1 MSGEDRR
8 WGSDV
13 DGLAEPT
20 VTVEIAEDDS
30 SASLLLGSIS
40 REKTQGS
47 IAEQVAKRTFGAS
60 RKTDPRFLE
69 SVYFHSFGDGVLLT
83 RDEEMTLAKQIDQG
97 TRRIRTAIGQALTIL
112 KNLPQTPDIRHGM
125 SALRATRQ
133 LSGLSATALDCA
145 EQIGR
150 AHV

>member
-40 REKTQGS
+40 REKTQGP
-47 IAEQVAKRTFGAS
+47 IAEQIPGFWNRS
-60 RKTDPRFLE
+60 I
-69 SVYFHSFGDGVLLT
+69 SIH
-83 RDEEMTLAKQIDQG
+83 
-97 TRRIRTAIGQALTIL
+97 
-112 KNLPQTPDIRHGM
+112 
-125 SALRATRQ
+125 
-133 LSGLSATALDCA
+133 SATAFC
-145 EQIGR
+145 
-150 AHV
+150 